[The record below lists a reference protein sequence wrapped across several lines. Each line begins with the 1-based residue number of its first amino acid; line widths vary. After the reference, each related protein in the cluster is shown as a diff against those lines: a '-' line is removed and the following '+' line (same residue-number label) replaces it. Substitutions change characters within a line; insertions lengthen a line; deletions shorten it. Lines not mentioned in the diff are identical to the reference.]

1 MSFIDDSLTPKQV
14 VQELDRYIIGQTE
27 AKKSVA
33 IALRNRTRRRMLPPD
48 IAEEVTPKN
57 IIMIGPTGVG
67 KTEIARRIA
76 KLTSAPFVKVEATKF
91 TEVGYVGKDVESII
105 RDLSE
110 LAIRMVKS
118 EKIAKM
124 EERTKEVVEERLLDA
139 LFTKRV
145 IAEAEA
151 SDPGSE
157 DSSRVDVVWPRPT
170 PSVERTRE
178 KFRERLKKGDFE
190 DRIIEIEVEESSSP
204 VEAITVGGM
213 DNLGV
218 DFSGILGGFFP
229 PRKKLKKVKIREARE
244 ILFNQEAQK
253 MLDMD
258 EVKNEAVRR
267 VEESGIVF
275 INEIQKIA

>member
-229 PRKKLKKVKIREARE
+229 P
-244 ILFNQEAQK
+244 
-253 MLDMD
+253 
-258 EVKNEAVRR
+258 
-267 VEESGIVF
+267 
-275 INEIQKIA
+275 